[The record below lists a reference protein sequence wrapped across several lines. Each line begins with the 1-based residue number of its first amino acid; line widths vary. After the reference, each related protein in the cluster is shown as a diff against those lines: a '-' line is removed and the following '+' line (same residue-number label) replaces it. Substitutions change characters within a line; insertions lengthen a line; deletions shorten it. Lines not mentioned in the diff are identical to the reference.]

1 MLTRDLVLSYLS
13 LALALVIVVIAAV
26 GLMVFMPGS
35 SAPVAKYENSVALLS
50 GERSLYDR
58 GIDDVTGNIADR
70 NADVSDELALNEV
83 QQSDLIESPATFA
96 GETDVSDV
104 SNDFAEVSVPLDF
117 AEANILSD
125 FAETPDFAEVNID
138 ADFAET
144 NVEPD
149 LAEASVSTDFAEA
162 TDFADVNILTDF
174 AEALD
179 FADVNIL
186 TDFAEAPDFAE
197 VNIDAG
203 FAESNV
209 ETDLAEASVSTD
221 FAEATDFA
229 DVNDLAELDREDL
242 LADLPPESAPVIQP
256 VAMIDDVQTRT
267 AAMLEKEGIE
277 LLTAQGLHDKM
288 EYDWHG
294 VIVDVGARSSF
305 LSSHILG
312 SINIPENRV
321 AELAPVVL
329 PDKHTTIVVYCG
341 SRDCTASIGAARA
354 FKRAGYSDVSNFWGG
369 MKDWVAMGFSTSGS
383 EVAGK

>member
-144 NVEPD
+144 
-149 LAEASVSTDFAEA
+149 
-162 TDFADVNILTDF
+162 
-174 AEALD
+174 
-179 FADVNIL
+179 
-186 TDFAEAPDFAE
+186 
-197 VNIDAG
+197 
-203 FAESNV
+203 NV